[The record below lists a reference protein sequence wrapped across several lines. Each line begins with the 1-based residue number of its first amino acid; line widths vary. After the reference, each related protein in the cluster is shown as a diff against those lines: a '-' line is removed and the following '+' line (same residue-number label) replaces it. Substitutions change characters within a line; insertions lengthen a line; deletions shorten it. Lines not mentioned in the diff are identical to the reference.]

1 MNYTVD
7 HMKKPTD
14 RYEHNKTDEEYK
26 QEIRKLKQEIQELK
40 DVIESLRNDIVFYDK
55 HLADHV
61 AWLKQNH
68 QEEMK
73 KLRNE
78 LRDSNDEN
86 LLRAIRHEQETVR
99 RLTEENQSLK
109 HLRMPKAS
117 ALISH

>member
-40 DVIESLRNDIVFYDK
+40 DVIERQREAIVLKRQREAIVF
-55 HLADHV
+55 
-61 AWLKQNH
+61 AWLNQNH
-68 QEEMK
+68 QQEMK

-78 LRDSNDEN
+78 LHDLNDEN
-86 LLRAIRHEQETVR
+86 LLRCIRHEQEIVR
-99 RLTEENQSLK
+99 RLTEENKRLENLLVGKNS
-109 HLRMPKAS
+109 
-117 ALISH
+117 